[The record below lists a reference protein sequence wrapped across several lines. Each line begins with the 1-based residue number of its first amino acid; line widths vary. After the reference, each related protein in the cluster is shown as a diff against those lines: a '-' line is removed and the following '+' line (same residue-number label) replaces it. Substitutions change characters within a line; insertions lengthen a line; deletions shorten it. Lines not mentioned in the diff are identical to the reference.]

1 MYGVFSCSYR
11 LARCDHRACKQT
23 IDNSIAVCNTVLSA
37 CKRDERINCSVRRA
51 SGFVNRCQ
59 VTWGF
64 SMSVEYLIGLVRA
77 LMVYMGVWDLVVAAL
92 SLTIIIATVKIVIDR
107 LQ

>member
-1 MYGVFSCSYR
+1 
-11 LARCDHRACKQT
+11 
-23 IDNSIAVCNTVLSA
+23 
-37 CKRDERINCSVRRA
+37 
-51 SGFVNRCQ
+51 
-59 VTWGF
+59 
-64 SMSVEYLIGLVRA
+64 MSVEYLIGLVRA